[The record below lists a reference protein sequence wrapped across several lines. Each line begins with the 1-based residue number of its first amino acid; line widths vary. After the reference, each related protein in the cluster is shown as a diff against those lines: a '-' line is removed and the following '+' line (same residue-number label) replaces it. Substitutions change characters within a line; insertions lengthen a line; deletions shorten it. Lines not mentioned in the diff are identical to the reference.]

1 MARKL
6 IILAAL
12 FILPALITSCSEGSS
27 GNSRVNINFNGTD
40 AAKSVTGLPA
50 VTRAAG
56 DPVPAAI
63 DTIEI
68 IVTDPAGIV
77 VYDEEF
83 YREEFESTNTL
94 SLEVPSGEDMVFS
107 ARGRDITRMVIYTGA
122 AAAAVDLAP
131 DSETTVSMIM
141 TEAAL
146 PAQDAQLSLSLVGED
161 GVTPFADPGYLA
173 GANMID
179 ARIFRPAINE
189 TTGNIELGSAVD
201 SGTPGGFVTSI
212 TGLLAYP
219 GVYQIVIVRAIA
231 ADTGIAAIGSVI
243 ISDLASGAN
252 DTVTVRMVR
261 PARLLIKNSSPITSV
276 TVQMDFGS
284 GLVTVADTG
293 DVLEVEGT
301 GVGTNQVMVIVPNRV
316 PDIKTGTAEVTPVA
330 RDVYVE
336 INDGEGVISDTES
349 FTTSD
354 SELKWKTTVVDFSA
368 YPTVTWSVL
377 TATE

>member
-1 MARKL
+1 MIRKL
-6 IILAAL
+6 IILVAL
-12 FILPALITSCSEGSS
+12 LILPALITACSEGSS
-27 GNSRVNINFNGTD
+27 GNSMVNINFNGTD
-40 AAKSVTGLPA
+40 AAKSLTDLSTVTK
-50 VTRAAG
+50 AAG

-122 AAAAVDLAP
+122 ASAAVDLAP
-131 DSETTVSMIM
+131 DSATTVSIIM
-141 TEAAL
+141 EPADL

-161 GVTPFADPGYLA
+161 GVTTFAAPGYLA

-179 ARIFRPAINE
+179 ARVFRPAINE
-189 TTGNIELGSAVD
+189 TTGIVELGSAID
-201 SGTPGGFVTSI
+201 SNTPGGFVTSI

-261 PARLLIKNSSPITSV
+261 PARLLIRNDSAITSV
-276 TVQMDFGS
+276 AVQMDFGT
-284 GLVTVADTG
+284 GMVEVANTG

-301 GVGTNQVMVIVPNRV
+301 GIGTNQVMVVVPNRV

-336 INDGEGVISDTES
+336 INGGAKNDTES

-368 YPTVTWSVL
+368 YPTAVTWSVL
-377 TATE
+377 SATE